1 MNIVEIVLAG
11 DGAMAN
17 HVSALASQLRLRG
30 HDVVVAAD
38 QNVLDAHEM
47 GESIT
52 VPGRLSGTQ
61 IRLIK
66 RLVRNCDVV
75 HAHGRNA
82 GLLAATLLTER
93 HRPAF
98 IISWHAPFAGG
109 AASFAQRSADSLG
122 ARMADAV
129 TGTSVDLVAQA
140 RHVGAKRAWVAEVPS
155 PHLPELLATSRP
167 SPLERQELRA
177 KLFATLPKAAAPGAT
192 PDPALPMILTV
203 GSLIP
208 RKNIL
213 ACLDA
218 ARELRGEITWVI
230 IGRGEVSIDDQL
242 RLGAL
247 ASRAPLVLAGER
259 SDVAQW
265 LHAAEAFALTSM
277 WESSP
282 LALQEAMAAQ
292 VPVVATRTGGIPDLL
307 GQAGRLVDVDDNRGL
322 AQELRQILSDPQ
334 AAEELGRAGRAQI
347 ASRPDLAEVAAAWEE
362 TYLELIESRS

>member
-1 MNIVEIVLAG
+1 MNIVELVLAG

-109 AASFAQRSADSLG
+109 AARFAQRSADSLG

-140 RHVGAKRAWVAEVPS
+140 RKAGAKRAWVAEVPS
-155 PHLPELLATSRP
+155 PHLPELLATTRP
-167 SPLERQELRA
+167 TASEREALRTE
-177 KLFATLPKAAAPGAT
+177 LFATLPRAAAPGAQ
-192 PDPALPMILTV
+192 PDPRLPMVLTV

-218 ARELRGEITWVI
+218 ARELRGEITWVV

-259 SDVAQW
+259 GDVSRW
-265 LHAAEAFALTSM
+265 LHAAEAFALTSV
-277 WESSP
+277 WEASP

-307 GQAGRLVDVDDNRGL
+307 GPAGRLVEVDDNRGL
-322 AQELRQILSDPQ
+322 AQEIRQILDDPQ
-334 AAEELGRAGRAQI
+334 AAEELGRAGRTQI

-362 TYLELIESRS
+362 TYLELIESR